1 MWVFYLL
8 WMIFQCS
15 AVCQRRIVPIQLH
28 FFVTLILSKVI
39 CYSWTSLCVS
49 GSVPSAHWSE
59 LLPHSDLWFS
69 TDNPSV
75 HRHVRCLSVWRTSL
89 IRLGEGFCDKHATS
103 HQRLTPHRRF
113 KEIWETTRV
122 SHLSVLFGL
131 QPGGGGVCLRLNVFE
146 QDCSYVWQSFC
157 VPAHHFLVPVDA
169 SSKFIHNR
177 PHPVTERSQENIF
190 SLPVK
195 IFFNKTASTYL
206 LAHWTFA
213 KYFRWHVN
221 ASRNVLSKHRC
232 SRLRSHWTV
241 WCLLFVFCKV

>member
-49 GSVPSAHWSE
+49 GSVPSAHWSV

-131 QPGGGGVCLRLNVFE
+131 QPGGGVYVC
-146 QDCSYVWQSFC
+146 VWMYLSRTVRMCDRAFVSQLIIFWYQWM
-157 VPAHHFLVPVDA
+157 PAA
-169 SSKFIHNR
+169 S
-177 PHPVTERSQENIF
+177 
-190 SLPVK
+190 L
-195 IFFNKTASTYL
+195 STTDL
-206 LAHWTFA
+206 IL
-213 KYFRWHVN
+213 
-221 ASRNVLSKHRC
+221 
-232 SRLRSHWTV
+232 
-241 WCLLFVFCKV
+241 